1 MEQTHT
7 THNGVAAT
15 PGAQRRVLVVEDD
28 STIVDAI
35 AARLRAEGFLVQ
47 TAVDGPAAVDAAEAW
62 QPDLMVLDVMLPG
75 FDGLEVCRRVQAQRP
90 VPVLMLTARDD
101 ETDML
106 VGLGVGAD
114 DYMTKPF
121 SMRELAARVHVL
133 LRRVERAA
141 LAAVTP
147 RSGILRLGELEIDH
161 AQRRVRVRSEDVH
174 LTPTE
179 FDLLVCLA
187 NTPAPSSPASS
198 CSPRCGTGPT
208 RPAPGPSTATSRPCA
223 ARSAPSASVR
233 STASATRWRRFYAMS
248 AMRRRRPWDGLPA
261 RQGWRNWLRSVSI
274 SISIKTK
281 LGTLVVVSVF
291 ITTGLLL
298 VALRTETELRFI
310 TVFSVIA
317 TLLITQFVAHG
328 LTAPLDEMNT
338 VAKGI
343 SHGDY
348 TRRVRG
354 ADRRD
359 ELGDLASTINRMADD
374 LEAVDQHRKELV
386 ANVSHELRTP
396 IAALRAVLENVVDG
410 VSAADPET
418 MRTALK
424 QTERLGRL
432 VETLLDLSRLDNGV
446 VPLRARRFEVWPYLS
461 GVLKEA
467 NLAAAQRGLTSGSG
481 HHTRTDVHLHLDV
494 SPPELTAHA
503 DAERLHQVVAN
514 LIDNAVKHSPPHGR
528 VTVRARRGPLPES
541 LDLEVVDEGPG
552 IPEQERHRV
561 FERFNR
567 GSVTAPHG
575 KGSDGGTGLGLAI
588 ARWAVDLHGGRIG
601 VAESSRGCRIL
612 VTLPG
617 IPSARG

>member
-1 MEQTHT
+1 
-7 THNGVAAT
+7 
-15 PGAQRRVLVVEDD
+15 
-28 STIVDAI
+28 
-35 AARLRAEGFLVQ
+35 
-47 TAVDGPAAVDAAEAW
+47 
-62 QPDLMVLDVMLPG
+62 
-75 FDGLEVCRRVQAQRP
+75 
-90 VPVLMLTARDD
+90 
-101 ETDML
+101 
-106 VGLGVGAD
+106 
-114 DYMTKPF
+114 MTGSP
-121 SMRELAARVHVL
+121 S
-133 LRRVERAA
+133 
-141 LAAVTP
+141 
-147 RSGILRLGELEIDH
+147 RSG
-161 AQRRVRVRSEDVH
+161 
-174 LTPTE
+174 
-179 FDLLVCLA
+179 
-187 NTPAPSSPASS
+187 
-198 CSPRCGTGPT
+198 
-208 RPAPGPSTATSRPCA
+208 SRE
-223 ARSAPSASVR
+223 
-233 STASATRWRRFYAMS
+233 
-248 AMRRRRPWDGLPA
+248 RRPPGL
-261 RQGWRNWLRSVSI
+261 RSRLRSVN
-274 SISIKTK
+274 ISIKTK

-418 MRTALK
+418 MRTALQ

-446 VPLRARRFEVWPYLS
+446 VPLKSRRFEVWPYLS

-467 NLAAAQRGLTSGSG
+467 NLAASQRALASGSGG

-528 VTVRARRGPLPES
+528 VTVRARRGPYPES

-552 IPEQERHRV
+552 IPESERHKV

-567 GSVTAPHG
+567 GSVASPHG
-575 KGSDGGTGLGLAI
+575 PGSDGGTGLGLAI

-601 VAESSRGCRIL
+601 VAESARGCRIL

-617 IPSARG
+617 IPPQRG

>member
-1 MEQTHT
+1 MSPWRRGGPQERPAGARTVPAPPGGASEVPGPREPGHAPDT
-7 THNGVAAT
+7 AGPPIGHAPDHGGRPAT
-15 PGAQRRVLVVEDD
+15 PPAGKHPAWKRTLRRW
-28 STIVDAI
+28 A
-35 AARLRAEGFLVQ
+35 
-47 TAVDGPAAVDAAEAW
+47 
-62 QPDLMVLDVMLPG
+62 
-75 FDGLEVCRRVQAQRP
+75 
-90 VPVLMLTARDD
+90 
-101 ETDML
+101 
-106 VGLGVGAD
+106 GLG
-114 DYMTKPF
+114 
-121 SMRELAARVHVL
+121 S
-133 LRRVERAA
+133 
-141 LAAVTP
+141 
-147 RSGILRLGELEIDH
+147 
-161 AQRRVRVRSEDVH
+161 
-174 LTPTE
+174 LT
-179 FDLLVCLA
+179 
-187 NTPAPSSPASS
+187 
-198 CSPRCGTGPT
+198 
-208 RPAPGPSTATSRPCA
+208 
-223 ARSAPSASVR
+223 
-233 STASATRWRRFYAMS
+233 
-248 AMRRRRPWDGLPA
+248 
-261 RQGWRNWLRSVSI
+261 
-274 SISIKTK
+274 ISIKTK
-281 LGTLVVVSVF
+281 LSTLVVVSVL
-291 ITTGLLL
+291 ITTGLMLM
-298 VALRTETELRFI
+298 AFHSKTEVRFI
-310 TVFSVIA
+310 TIFTMIA

-328 LTAPLDEMNT
+328 LTAPLDEMNK
-338 VAKGI
+338 VARGI

-374 LEAVDQHRKELV
+374 LEAVDRHRKELV

-446 VPLRARRFEVWPYLS
+446 LPLRARRFEVWPYLS

-467 NLAAAQRGLTSGSG
+467 NLASSQRGLASGSG

-528 VTVRARRGPLPES
+528 VTVRARRGFGRES
-541 LDLEVVDEGPG
+541 LELEVLDEGPG
-552 IPEQERHRV
+552 IPEQERHKV

-567 GSVTAPHG
+567 GRVASPHG
-575 KGSDGGTGLGLAI
+575 PGSDGGTGLGLAI

-601 VAESSRGCRIL
+601 VAESARGCRIR

-617 IPSARG
+617 IPAPRG